1 MGGEVC
7 LQLLDARVEVVRQ
20 DEEERHSPA
29 SERELQY
36 PGLQGERVAE
46 RELQLALHH
55 GHLQPD
61 MERVMEYHVTRY
73 MSADR
78 GEPGPGLQ
86 DLVRCLLFD
95 DSAVFVETL
104 NIISH
109 CQTDGRPG
117 ANNKTGAGLLVW

>member
-20 DEEERHSPA
+20 DQEERHSPA
-29 SERELQY
+29 SERELQD

-61 MERVMEYHVTRY
+61 MERVMEYHVTR
-73 MSADR
+73 S
-78 GEPGPGLQ
+78 GSPGSCEMFI
-86 DLVRCLLFD
+86 V
-95 DSAVFVETL
+95 
-104 NIISH
+104 
-109 CQTDGRPG
+109 
-117 ANNKTGAGLLVW
+117 